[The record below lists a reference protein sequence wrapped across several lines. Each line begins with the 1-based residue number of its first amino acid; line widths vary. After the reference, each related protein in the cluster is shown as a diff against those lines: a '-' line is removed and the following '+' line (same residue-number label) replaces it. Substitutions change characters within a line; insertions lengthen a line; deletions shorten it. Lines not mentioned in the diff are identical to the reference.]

1 MIKRIREQLWFRIFQ
16 ATITII
22 FFFVGSGAAAYGLYY
37 WLRDKMSLPSSLF
50 LSFLII
56 QFAALIIMATIAI
69 PLAFYAKRKS
79 EKTFNLVITAL
90 QRIAKGDFSAYINPQ
105 ERVDDEFGQII
116 TNINDMAVQLNELEN
131 MRQEF
136 ISNVSH
142 EIQSPLTSIRGFAR
156 ALQRTDLETD
166 MRSHYLDI
174 IETESVRLSKLSEN
188 LLKLTSLESK
198 HHPFDPKP
206 YRLDLQLKTTIL
218 ACEPQWQEKQIE
230 IEAEMPECIVTADEE
245 MMSQVWINLIH
256 NSIKFTPAN
265 GLITVRVERE
275 QPNHGPVRV
284 HITDTGIGM
293 DAKAQKHI
301 FERFYKADVS
311 RNREIGGNGLG
322 LSIVKRII
330 DMHEGSISVKSAL
343 GEGTTFTVVMPM
355 PQAQSPPNNDIEVN
369 L

>member
-1 MIKRIREQLWFRIFQ
+1 MIKRIREQLWFRILQ
-16 ATITII
+16 ACITIL

-37 WLRDKMSLPSSLF
+37 WLRGTNITLPSSPF
-50 LSFLII
+50 WGFILI
-56 QFAALIIMATIAI
+56 QVAALIIMAMIAT

-105 ERVDDEFGQII
+105 DRVDDEFGQLI

-156 ALQRTDLETD
+156 ALQRTDLEPD
-166 MRSHYLDI
+166 MRTHYLDI
-174 IETESVRLSKLSEN
+174 IETESVRLSRLSEN

-206 YRLDLQLKTTIL
+206 YRLDLQLKATIL

-230 IEAEMPECIVTADEE
+230 IEAEMPECMVIADEE
-245 MMSQVWINLIH
+245 MLSQVWINLIH
-256 NSIKFTPAN
+256 NSIKFTPSN
-265 GLITVRVERE
+265 GLITVRVDSDDPR
-275 QPNHGPVRV
+275 HGPARI
-284 HITDTGIGM
+284 HITDTGIGI
-293 DAKAQKHI
+293 DSKAQKHI
-301 FERFYKADVS
+301 FERFYKADTS
-311 RNREIGGNGLG
+311 RNRDIGGNGLG
-322 LSIVKRII
+322 LSIVKRIV
-330 DMHEGSISVKSAL
+330 DMHGGSITVKSAL
-343 GEGTTFTVVMPM
+343 GEGTTFTVTLLAPEEQA
-355 PQAQSPPNNDIEVN
+355 PQK
-369 L
+369 